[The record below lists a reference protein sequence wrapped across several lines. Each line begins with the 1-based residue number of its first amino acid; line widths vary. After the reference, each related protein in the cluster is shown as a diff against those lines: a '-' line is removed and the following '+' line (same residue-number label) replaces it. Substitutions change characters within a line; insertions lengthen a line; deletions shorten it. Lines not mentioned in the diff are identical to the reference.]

1 MPKGSDR
8 EHFEDYRE
16 QTQVKHS
23 ILAAYLPAYF
33 HILKQWNKNLV
44 FIDGFAGPGSY
55 TQTATGKTFDGSP
68 LLALQLIANNED
80 FAKQVSTILIEA
92 DDLLFNRLKE
102 RVDEFVSDHPN
113 IRRPLLRSGRF
124 SEELTEI
131 LGKVGGKLAPTFLFV
146 DPCGVS
152 GTSLETIRAVMEN
165 EKCEA
170 FIFFNIDG
178 VRRIAGLAE
187 LSPVLVELMGS
198 EERANTLYEKLKTTD
213 NVGLREE
220 IILSEYCRA
229 LVQVAGANY
238 IIPFR
243 VEHEEQRRTSHYLI
257 HATKHPLGFRIMKDV
272 MWARGHAEDQPGA
285 LELRQKGR
293 TNFLPMFDKHSDI
306 KEEILEALKSGPVRV
321 SVFYTDWTM
330 RPSDMQCEAAYRQ
343 AILELESDGKI
354 EVLGKD
360 GKNVTGV
367 ESRPKRK
374 GKPTLSKDYFVRL
387 TADSVNS

>member
-1 MPKGSDR
+1 MSKGSDR

-33 HILKQWNKNLV
+33 HILKQWNENLV

-55 TQTATGKTFDGSP
+55 TQTATGKTFEGSP
-68 LLALQLIANNED
+68 LLALELIASNED
-80 FAKQVSTILIEA
+80 FSKQVSTIFIEA
-92 DDLLFNRLKE
+92 DEVLFNRLKD
-102 RVDEFVSDHPN
+102 RVDNFVRNHTN
-113 IRRPLLRSGRF
+113 IRKPILRSGRF
-124 SEELTEI
+124 SEELMEI
-131 LGKVGGKLAPTFLFV
+131 LGRVGGKLAPTFLFV

-152 GTSLETIRAVMEN
+152 GTSLETIRAVMEK

-178 VRRIAGLAE
+178 VRRIAGLPE

-198 EERANTLYEKLKTTD
+198 EERAKALYDRLKTTE

-229 LVQVAGANY
+229 LSQVARAKY

-243 VEHEEQRRTSHYLI
+243 VEHEEQRKTSHYLI

-272 MWARGHAEDQPGA
+272 MWSRGHSEDQPGA
-285 LELRQKGR
+285 LELRQKAR
-293 TNFLPMFDKHSDI
+293 TNFLPMFDRHSNI
-306 KEEILEALKSGPVRV
+306 KEEILVALKSKPLRV
-321 SVFYTDWTM
+321 SVFYTEWTM
-330 RPSDMQCEAAYRQ
+330 RPNDMQCEAAYRQ
-343 AILELESDGKI
+343 ALLELENEGKI

-367 ESRPKRK
+367 ETRPKRK
-374 GKPTLSKDYFVRL
+374 GKPTLAKDYYVRL
-387 TADSVNS
+387 KNV

>member
-1 MPKGSDR
+1 MPKDSDR

-16 QTQVKHS
+16 QTYVKHS

-55 TQTATGKTFDGSP
+55 TQTTTGNTFDGSP
-68 LLALQLIANNED
+68 LLALQLIASNED
-80 FAKQVSTILIEA
+80 FSKQVSTIFIEA
-92 DDLLFNRLKE
+92 DEVLFKRLKD
-102 RVDEFVSDHPN
+102 RVDKFLRDHIN
-113 IRRPLLRSGRF
+113 IRKPILRSGRF

-131 LGKVGGKLAPTFLFV
+131 LGRVGGKLAPTFLFV

-178 VRRIAGLAE
+178 VRRISGLPD

-198 EERANTLYEKLKTTD
+198 EDRAKALYDRLKTTV
-213 NVGLREE
+213 NPLLREE
-220 IILSEYCRA
+220 VILSEYCRA
-229 LVQVAGANY
+229 LAQIARAKY

-243 VEHEEQRRTSHYLI
+243 VEHEEQKKTSHYLI
-257 HATKHPLGFRIMKDV
+257 HGTKHPLGFRIMKDV
-272 MWARGHAEDQPGA
+272 MWARGHSEDQPGA

-306 KEEILEALKSGPVRV
+306 KDEILEALKSKPVRV
-321 SVFYTDWTM
+321 SVFYEEWTM
-330 RPSDMQCEAAYRQ
+330 RPSDMKCEAAYRQ
-343 AILELESDGKI
+343 ALLELENDGKI

-360 GKNVTGV
+360 GRNVIAV
-367 ESRPKRK
+367 EARPRRS
-374 GKPTLSKDYFVRL
+374 GKPTLGKDYYVR
-387 TADSVNS
+387 VKN